1 MSYQYE
7 NLLSEAKKILN
18 DSRIIID
25 SIINKRIQCSDSSL
39 VNHIDNIDRILNN
52 ISYYD
57 EVRHTKKR
65 KKLQNAN
72 DNEAN
77 SSLNNNISNFNWKVQ
92 KKISKINSL
101 PDEVLIKIFKY
112 VNYYNEL
119 SDCVLVCKKWKLLGT
134 PILYETPAI
143 YSLDS
148 WTKLKC
154 AIDFSSKPIKQYLGS
169 LIKNLNFIRL
179 ETNNTR
185 SVESLVIYLAKLCPD
200 VETINLSSI
209 TLDGAAIRRIID
221 KFPKLEFIDISIN
234 LLTEKIINKTLAP
247 HIHKIKSLHIENDL
261 LSNQD
266 LISDEEFKAFTVKA
280 KQLEEIQF
288 DFFMSHLTVEGFN
301 DAIDQIPNLTSV
313 GIVTEDSLN
322 FDDELMFSVKFIND
336 YIVNHGEKLT
346 KLFFGGSTILEN
358 TLNLVAENCP
368 NLETFGIELPSR
380 FATLDQNE
388 EEVNHDIPLC
398 YNAFLKIASKCVKIK
413 YLEID
418 RLRSEEVDTS
428 YCDRVMNEFL
438 INCKDLSVL
447 LIRESTLSP
456 TVLETL
462 NEYCKEK
469 LEILE
474 ISTVDHF
481 VNFENFPDVMQQV
494 INNCKK
500 LRILSLPAEDN
511 TEYNLPED
519 LCLYEETSEL
529 LSVWN
534 IKKQLPYYRYY
545 ANMNSQIDIDEL
557 NETNE
562 DIENT
567 QAIVHRNVVP
577 RIAVIRS

>member
-1 MSYQYE
+1 
-7 NLLSEAKKILN
+7 
-18 DSRIIID
+18 
-25 SIINKRIQCSDSSL
+25 
-39 VNHIDNIDRILNN
+39 
-52 ISYYD
+52 
-57 EVRHTKKR
+57 
-65 KKLQNAN
+65 
-72 DNEAN
+72 
-77 SSLNNNISNFNWKVQ
+77 
-92 KKISKINSL
+92 
-101 PDEVLIKIFKY
+101 
-112 VNYYNEL
+112 
-119 SDCVLVCKKWKLLGT
+119 
-134 PILYETPAI
+134 
-143 YSLDS
+143 
-148 WTKLKC
+148 
-154 AIDFSSKPIKQYLGS
+154 
-169 LIKNLNFIRL
+169 
-179 ETNNTR
+179 
-185 SVESLVIYLAKLCPD
+185 VESLVIYLAKLCPN

-209 TLDGAAIRRIID
+209 TLDGAVIRKIIE
-221 KFPKLEFIDISIN
+221 KFPKLQYIEISIN

-247 HIHKIKSLHIENDL
+247 YIHKIKSLHIENDL

-266 LISDEEFKAFTVKA
+266 LISDEEFKALTIRA

-301 DAIDQIPNLTSV
+301 EAINQIPNLTGV

-336 YIVNHGEKLT
+336 YIENRGENLT

-380 FATLDQNE
+380 FATLDQNDE
-388 EEVNHDIPLC
+388 EEIDHDIPLC
-398 YNAFLKIASKCVKIK
+398 YDAFLKIASKCTKIK

-418 RLRSEEVDTS
+418 RLRSEEVNTS
-428 YCDRVMNEFL
+428 YCDKVMNEFL
-438 INCKDLSVL
+438 INCKDLTVL

-456 TVLETL
+456 VVLETL
-462 NEYCKEK
+462 KENCKEK

-481 VNFENFPDVMQQV
+481 VNFDNFPDVMQQV

-519 LCLYEETSEL
+519 LCLYEETNDL

-545 ANMNSQIDIDEL
+545 ANMNSQIDVNEL
-557 NETNE
+557 NEANE
-562 DIENT
+562 NDDNSQTVI
-567 QAIVHRNVVP
+567 HRNVVP